1 MKSSMSKNP
10 LHRGFTVMHARFQL
24 TFGKQYKHMTKNK
37 LYLPIAL
44 VASGIA
50 LATSCSPKE
59 QEAVVEPIDETYA
72 VQTEQLLINVDT
84 LYTGFENP
92 WGMTWLS
99 DGRMLVTEKKG
110 EILIFKDDKFTG
122 EKVQGLPE
130 FWTKGQSG
138 LLDVTAHPKFDENGW
153 IYISY
158 GKLMP
163 DSTSAT
169 TITRFK
175 LEGNN
180 AVNQEELIQSL
191 PAWKSNAHY
200 GSRIVFDNDGY
211 LYYSSGERQNT
222 PTNAQDLTNSHG
234 KIHRIHDDG
243 RIPTDNPFVDTEGAV
258 ASIWTYG
265 NRNPQGLYFDKEN
278 NRLYETE
285 HGPQGGDELNLLEKG
300 KNYGWPVITWGIGYD
315 DKPVSDIQEKEGME
329 QPLTYYVP
337 SIATAGM
344 TMVTSDKYPA
354 WKGDILIGALKK
366 MHINRVDMN
375 GSTAGEQEIMLQDIG
390 RVRQV
395 SQSPD
400 GYIYAITEGTGL
412 MVKLIPIR

>member
-1 MKSSMSKNP
+1 MKNIK
-10 LHRGFTVMHARFQL
+10 A
-24 TFGKQYKHMTKNK
+24 
-37 LYLPIAL
+37 YLPIAIL
-44 VASGIA
+44 ISGASLWA
-50 LATSCSPKE
+50 SCSSNVE
-59 QEAVVEPIDETYA
+59 EVTAEPIDETYA
-72 VQTEQLLINVDT
+72 VQTEKMLINVDT
-84 LYTGFENP
+84 LYTEFENP
-92 WGMTWLS
+92 WGMTWLP
-99 DGRMLVTEKKG
+99 DGKMLVTEKKG

-122 EKVQGLPE
+122 EKIQGLPA
-130 FWTKGQSG
+130 FWTQGQSG
-138 LLDVTAHPKFDENGW
+138 LLDITAHPKFAENGW
-153 IYISY
+153 LYIAY
-158 GKLMP
+158 GKQMP
-163 DSTSAT
+163 DSTSST
-169 TITRFK
+169 TIMRFK
-175 LEGNN
+175 LDGNN

-191 PAWKSNAHY
+191 PAWKKSAHY
-200 GSRIVFDNDGY
+200 GSRIVFDNEDY
-211 LYYSSGERQNT
+211 LYYSSGERSDT
-222 PTNAQDLTNSHG
+222 PTNAQDLSNSHG

-258 ASIWTYG
+258 GSIWTYG

-278 NRLYETE
+278 NKLYESE
-285 HGPQGGDELNLLEKG
+285 HGPQGGDELNLIEKG

-366 MHINRVDMN
+366 MHINRVDMD
-375 GSTAGEQEIMLQDIG
+375 GSVAGQQEIMLQDIG